1 MAVSSRPIHLCDQ
14 ALMEAAQVGKAG
26 QGVAARAHAELTLEL
41 AQTPMSVSELLFE
54 QPALLI
60 AVAEHG

>member
-1 MAVSSRPIHLCDQ
+1 
-14 ALMEAAQVGKAG
+14 MEAAQVGKAG
-26 QGVAARAHAELTLEL
+26 QGVAARAHPELTLEL
-41 AQTPMSVSELLFE
+41 AQAPMSVSELLFE